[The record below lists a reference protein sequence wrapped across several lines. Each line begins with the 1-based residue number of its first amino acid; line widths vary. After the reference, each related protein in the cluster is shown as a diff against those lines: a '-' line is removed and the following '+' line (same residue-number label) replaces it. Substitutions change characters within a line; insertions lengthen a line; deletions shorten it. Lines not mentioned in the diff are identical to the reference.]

1 MRIGLVIDSSIEHF
15 RGALR
20 GVAEFARTD
29 KNWWLERYDATQ
41 RGLARLVAS
50 PCRGFL
56 LGTVDRDVLG
66 AAAALS
72 LPGVSVGAPYPAPS
86 LSTVTHDDIAI
97 GELGGKYFLAR
108 QFQHFAYAA
117 RTGKQ
122 NDQRLLG
129 FERALTERR
138 HTCSVFDEDPDW
150 QQNPQKRDDELGAWL
165 WNLPKPVAVFCDC
178 DERGWQVAEHCR
190 PLEIAIPS
198 QVALLGVD
206 NDVTVCALT
215 EPALSSIQTSSEQV
229 GYLAAQRLAELLS
242 DRSPAPRHVEVPP
255 LRVIERRSTDTLIA
269 TDTVVVQAQRYMR
282 EKLREEHGVDT
293 LCKALACSRRSLER
307 RFQLATGMSPASMWT
322 HFRVQEA
329 QRLLMETDLTVELIA
344 DLCGFPD
351 SRGLSGNFKRA
362 LGVTPTEYRRRARP

>member
-1 MRIGLVIDSSIEHF
+1 MRIGLVIDSSIENF

-20 GVAEFARTD
+20 GIAEFARTD
-29 KNWWLERYDATQ
+29 KNWWLDRYDATHN
-41 RGLARLVAS
+41 GLAQLTAS
-50 PCRGFL
+50 QCSGFL
-56 LGTVDRDVLG
+56 LGTIDREVLG
-66 AAAALS
+66 AATALT
-72 LPGVSVGAPYPAPS
+72 LPGVSVGAPYPAPC
-86 LSTVTHDDIAI
+86 LSTITHDDIAI
-97 GELGGKYFLAR
+97 GELGATYFLAR

-122 NDQRLLG
+122 NDQRLVG
-129 FERALTERR
+129 FERALTESH
-138 HTCSVFDEDPDW
+138 HTCSIFDEPDG
-150 QQNPQKRDDELGAWL
+150 QQNPQKRDDALGAWL
-165 WNLPKPVAVFCDC
+165 WDLPKPVALFCDC
-178 DERGWQVAEHCR
+178 DERGWLVAEHCR
-190 PLEIAIPS
+190 RLNIAIPG

-215 EPALSSIQTSSEQV
+215 EPALSSIQTSAEQI
-229 GYLAAQRLAELLS
+229 GYLAAQRLAELLAG
-242 DRSPAPRHVEVPP
+242 RSPVPAHVEVPP
-255 LRVIERRSTDTLIA
+255 LRVVERRSTDTLIA
-269 TDTVVVQAQRYMR
+269 TDSIVVQAQRYMR

>member
-1 MRIGLVIDSSIEHF
+1 VRIGLVMDASIENF

-29 KNWWLERYDATQ
+29 KNWWLDRYDTTHS
-41 RGLARLVAS
+41 GLAQLVAS

-56 LGTVDRDVLG
+56 LGTIDREVLD
-66 AAAALS
+66 AAAALT
-72 LPGVSVGAPYPAPS
+72 LPGVSVGAPYPAPT
-86 LSTVTHDDIAI
+86 LPTVTHDDVAI
-97 GELGGKYFLAR
+97 GELGAKYLLAR

-117 RTGKQ
+117 RAGKL
-122 NDQRLLG
+122 NDQRLVG
-129 FERALTERR
+129 FERALTESH
-138 HTCSVFDEDPDW
+138 HTCSIFDEDPGW
-150 QQNPQKRDDELGAWL
+150 QRNPQKRDRELGDWL
-165 WNLPKPVAVFCDC
+165 WALPKPVALFCDC
-178 DERGWQVAEHCR
+178 DERGWLVAEHCR
-190 PLEIAIPS
+190 RLEIAIPS

-215 EPALSSIQTSSEQV
+215 EPALSSIQTSSEQI
-229 GYLAAQRLAELLS
+229 GYLAAKRLAELLAE
-242 DRSPAPRHVEVPP
+242 RSPAPTRVEVPP

-269 TDTVVVQAQRYMR
+269 TDAVVVQAQRYMR

-293 LCKALACSRRSLER
+293 LCKALACSRRGLER

-351 SRGLSGNFKRA
+351 SRGLSSNFKRA